1 MNLPKRN
8 LTYDMEKMMKEL
20 LEKHGINVNQQTI
33 HVSGERMRAF
43 CTDVSGKWV
52 PIEDVMK
59 LLDRINELEKQI
71 YGSR

>member
-1 MNLPKRN
+1 
-8 LTYDMEKMMKEL
+8 MKEL
-20 LEKHGINVNQQTI
+20 LEKHGININQQTI

-52 PIEDVMK
+52 PTEDVMK

>member
-1 MNLPKRN
+1 
-8 LTYDMEKMMKEL
+8 MENKMMKEL
-20 LEKHGINVNQQTI
+20 LEKHSINPNQQTI

-59 LLDRINELEKQI
+59 LLDRINELEQQI
-71 YGSR
+71 YGSK

>member
-1 MNLPKRN
+1 
-8 LTYDMEKMMKEL
+8 MMKEL
-20 LEKHGINVNQQTI
+20 LEKYGINIDQQTI

-59 LLDRINELEKQI
+59 LLDRINELEQQI
-71 YGSR
+71 YGSK

>member
-1 MNLPKRN
+1 MGK
-8 LTYDMEKMMKEL
+8 KMMKEL
-20 LEKHGINVNQQTI
+20 LEKHGINVNQQTL

-43 CTDVSGKWV
+43 CTDISGKWV

-59 LLDRINELEKQI
+59 LVYRIQELEKQI

>member
-1 MNLPKRN
+1 
-8 LTYDMEKMMKEL
+8 MEKMMKEL